1 MAERRYNFRQLESYL
16 TIAAIADAVLFFI
29 YLICAGS
36 GVIWAK
42 VFLTI
47 LCVLISG
54 AILAILY
61 IKKEILRPRALW
73 MTAAAAA
80 IVVCLL
86 FSLILNF
93 PSPKPVATSYQ
104 ASAVTLLESNQT

>member
-16 TIAAIADAVLFFI
+16 TIAVIADAVLFLI

-36 GVIWAK
+36 GVVWAK

-54 AILAILY
+54 GVLAVLY
-61 IKKEILRPRALW
+61 IKKELLRPRALW
-73 MTAAAAA
+73 LTTAAAA
-80 IVVCLL
+80 ILLCLL

-93 PSPKPVATSYQ
+93 PSPKPVATTYQ
-104 ASAVTLLESNQT
+104 ACAAAISQINQI